1 MLPVCHEDTW
11 PALHGRWSWKLWGG
25 RRHAESVRF
34 EATVEVHDLPPFLSH
49 LLFMISYHCVSRMD
63 FLGLLI
69 FINSKKVLPP

>member
-1 MLPVCHEDTW
+1 MACFKWEVELEIV
-11 PALHGRWSWKLWGG
+11 GRNKPCDA
-25 RRHAESVRF
+25 RHVESVRC